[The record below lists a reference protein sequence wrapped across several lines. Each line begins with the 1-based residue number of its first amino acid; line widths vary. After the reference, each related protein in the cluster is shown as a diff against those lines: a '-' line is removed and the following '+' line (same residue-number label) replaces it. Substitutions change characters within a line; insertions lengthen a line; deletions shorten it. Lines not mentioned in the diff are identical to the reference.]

1 MIYISRK
8 STLFKSFTYVSMY
21 TLHTGTNSMQ
31 LLICQRFNRIFSIC
45 VKMFNEFWTHFCE
58 FIEMNAKIYVQTHA
72 FDGHPSNPSKKKQ
85 YKIHLNAN
93 NARIFAKL
101 SLTRAPVA
109 VVVVLFVFASLAIS
123 LTVVIR
129 LSGSW
134 KTIVILICLRIVY
147 GTLNPLVHVKWFRS

>member
-1 MIYISRK
+1 MFQCIRCTPERTRCNYWFARDSIAFFPFAWKCSMNFERISANSLKWMRK
-8 STLFKSFTYVSMY
+8 YTYKRMHSMAI
-21 TLHTGTNSMQ
+21 HPIQ
-31 LLICQRFNRIFSIC
+31 
-45 VKMFNEFWTHFCE
+45 VK
-58 FIEMNAKIYVQTHA
+58 
-72 FDGHPSNPSKKKQ
+72 KKKQ